1 MEPEIDKIKL
11 KPSVLFVCTANICR
25 SPMAEAIFRARLQE
39 SKEKWQE
46 WEIGSAGTW
55 AADGQGASEF
65 ARKTMAARG
74 LDITAHQAR
83 SISKDLISR
92 YKLILTMENSHREA
106 LVAEFPF
113 LEKRIF
119 LLSEMSGIKSDVR
132 DPYGG
137 DLEEYQYA
145 ADILDGLIRNGLSRI
160 IFLASQ

>member
-1 MEPEIDKIKL
+1 
-11 KPSVLFVCTANICR
+11 
-25 SPMAEAIFRARLQE
+25 
-39 SKEKWQE
+39 
-46 WEIGSAGTW
+46 
-55 AADGQGASEF
+55 
-65 ARKTMAARG
+65 MAARG